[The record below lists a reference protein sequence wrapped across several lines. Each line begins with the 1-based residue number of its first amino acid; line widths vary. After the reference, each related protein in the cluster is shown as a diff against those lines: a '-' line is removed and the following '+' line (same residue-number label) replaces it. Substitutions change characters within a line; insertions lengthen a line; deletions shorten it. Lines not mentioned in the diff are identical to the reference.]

1 MAKKHSKTTKKSDG
15 MGGET
20 FYPEG
25 KNFVGP
31 EKSIHSPSN
40 LFDTLPV
47 PGGED
52 AALESIHKQ
61 DKLGIKGR

>member
-1 MAKKHSKTTKKSDG
+1 MSKTKRPDT

-25 KNFVGP
+25 KNFKGP
-31 EKSIHSPSN
+31 AKSVHSPSN

-47 PGGED
+47 PGGKD
-52 AALESIHKQ
+52 AALEALHKEG
-61 DKLGIKGR
+61 KTGIKGR